1 MKRASY
7 REAIEWIA
15 RNDDVDTLDE
25 EAVSSYLTTGLVA
38 DLFGKEQSEVA
49 RAVVR
54 LRLAHRD
61 AM

>member
-54 LRLAHRD
+54 FRLAHRD